1 MREILKLFLTVALF
15 GMFSGGLLAAV
26 RGGTQEKIDFQQLK
40 FVKGPVL
47 QSIFKEAS
55 NDPLTDRFKI
65 SDDKEEVTC
74 FLGVFEDK
82 KAVAIEGFGSGYG
95 GSIGVIVAI
104 NVENDQIMGV
114 GVTTHSETPGLGSR
128 AKDDPAFARQFRG
141 MSIKDPMKIKVRP
154 DGGEI
159 DALSGATV
167 TSRGVAG
174 AVHSVSEMYRRLKP
188 AIMEKLEEKA

>member
-1 MREILKLFLTVALF
+1 MGKILRLFLTVALF

-47 QSIFKEAS
+47 QEILKEAG
-55 NDPLTDRFKI
+55 NDPLADRIKI
-65 SDDKEEVTC
+65 QDGKEEVTL
-74 FLGVFEDK
+74 FPGVFDGKK
-82 KAVAIEGFGSGYG
+82 KAVAIEGFGGGYG
-95 GSIGVIVAI
+95 GSIGVMVAV
-104 NVENDQIMGV
+104 NVENDQIMGL

-141 MSIKDPMKIKVRP
+141 MSLQDPFKIKA
-154 DGGEI
+154 DGGQI

-174 AVHSVSEMYRRLKP
+174 GVQAASDTYKRLKP
-188 AIMEKLEEKA
+188 AIMEKLKE

>member
-1 MREILKLFLTVALF
+1 MREILKLFLVVALF
-15 GMFSGGLLAAV
+15 GMFSGGILAAV
-26 RGGTQEKIDFQQLK
+26 RGSTQEKIDFQQLK

-47 QSIFKEAS
+47 QDLFKEAS

-65 SDDKEEVTC
+65 MDDKEEVTC
-74 FLGVFEDK
+74 FVGVFDGAK
-82 KAVAIEGFGSGYG
+82 KAVAIEGFAGGYG
-95 GSIGVIVAI
+95 GAIGVIVAI
-104 NVENDQIMGV
+104 DLENDQIMGI

-141 MSIKDPMKIKVRP
+141 MTMKDLFKITAE
-154 DGGEI
+154 GGKI

-174 AVHSVSEMYRRLKP
+174 AVQSVSEMYRRLKP
-188 AIMEKLEEKA
+188 SIMEKLKDKA

>member
-1 MREILKLFLTVALF
+1 MREILKLFLVVALF
-15 GMFSGGLLAAV
+15 GMFSGGILAAV
-26 RGGTQEKIDFQQLK
+26 RGSTQEKIDFQQLK

-47 QSIFKEAS
+47 QDLFKEAS

-65 SDDKEEVTC
+65 MDDKEEVTC
-74 FLGVFEDK
+74 FLGVFDGAK
-82 KAVAIEGFGSGYG
+82 KAVAIEGFAGGYG
-95 GSIGVIVAI
+95 GAIGVIVAI
-104 NVENDQIMGV
+104 NLENDQIMGI

-141 MSIKDPMKIKVRP
+141 MSMEDPFKIKA
-154 DGGEI
+154 DGGKI

-174 AVHSVSEMYRRLKP
+174 AVQSVSEMYRRLKP
-188 AIMEKLEEKA
+188 SIMEKLKDKA

>member
-1 MREILKLFLTVALF
+1 MREILKLFLVVALF
-15 GMFSGGLLAAV
+15 GMFSGGILAAV
-26 RGGTQEKIDFQQLK
+26 RGSTQEKIDFQQLK

-47 QSIFKEAS
+47 QDLFKEAS

-65 SDDKEEVTC
+65 MDDKEEVTC
-74 FLGVFEDK
+74 FVGVFDGTK
-82 KAVAIEGFGSGYG
+82 KAVAIEGFAGGYG
-95 GSIGVIVAI
+95 GAIGVIVAI
-104 NVENDQIMGV
+104 DLENDQIMGI

-141 MSIKDPMKIKVRP
+141 MSMKDPFKITAE
-154 DGGEI
+154 GGKI

-174 AVHSVSEMYRRLKP
+174 AVQSVSETYRRLKP
-188 AIMEKLEEKA
+188 SIMENLKDKA

>member
-1 MREILKLFLTVALF
+1 MREILKLFLVVALF
-15 GMFSGGLLAAV
+15 GMFSGGLLSAV

-47 QSIFKEAS
+47 QTMFREAS
-55 NDPLTDRFKI
+55 NDPLADRFKI
-65 SDDKEEVTC
+65 KDDKEEVTC
-74 FLGVFEDK
+74 FVGVFDDKK

-104 NVENDQIMGV
+104 NLENDQIMSI

-128 AKDDPAFARQFRG
+128 AKDDPAFAGQFRG
-141 MSIKDPMKIKVRP
+141 MSMEDPFKIKP
-154 DGGEI
+154 DGGQI

-174 AVHSVSEMYRRLKP
+174 AVHSVSETYRRLKP
-188 AIMEKLEEKA
+188 AILEKLKEKA

>member
-1 MREILKLFLTVALF
+1 MRDILRLFLTVALF

-47 QSIFKEAS
+47 QDIFKEAS
-55 NDPLTDRFKI
+55 NDPLADRFGI
-65 SDDKEEVTC
+65 QDGKEEVT
-74 FLGVFEDK
+74 FFVGVFDDK
-82 KAVAIEGFGSGYG
+82 RRAVAMEGFGGGYG
-95 GSIGVIVAI
+95 GVIGVMVAV
-104 NVENDQIMGV
+104 NVEDDQIMGI

-128 AKDDPAFARQFRG
+128 AKDDPSFSRQFRG
-141 MSIKDPMKIKVRP
+141 MSIKDPIKIRS
-154 DGGEI
+154 DGGEV

-174 AVHSVSEMYRRLKP
+174 GVQSASEIYRRLKP
-188 AIMEKLEEKA
+188 EIMEKLKDMT

>member
-1 MREILKLFLTVALF
+1 MREILKLFLVVALF
-15 GMFSGGLLAAV
+15 GMFSGGILAAV
-26 RGGTQEKIDFQQLK
+26 RGSTQEKIDFQQLK

-47 QSIFKEAS
+47 QDLFKEAS

-65 SDDKEEVTC
+65 MDDKEEVTC
-74 FLGVFEDK
+74 FLGVFDGAK
-82 KAVAIEGFGSGYG
+82 KAVAIEGFSGGYG
-95 GSIGVIVAI
+95 GAIGVIVAI
-104 NVENDQIMGV
+104 NLENDQIMGI

-141 MSIKDPMKIKVRP
+141 MSMEDPFKIKA
-154 DGGEI
+154 DGGKI

-174 AVHSVSEMYRRLKP
+174 AVQSVSETYRRLKP
-188 AIMEKLEEKA
+188 AIMEKLKDKA

>member
-1 MREILKLFLTVALF
+1 MREILKLFLVVALF
-15 GMFSGGLLAAV
+15 GMFSGGILAAV
-26 RGGTQEKIDFQQLK
+26 RGSTQEKIDFQQLK

-47 QSIFKEAS
+47 QDLFKEAS

-65 SDDKEEVTC
+65 MDDKEEVT
-74 FLGVFEDK
+74 FFVGVFDGAK
-82 KAVAIEGFGSGYG
+82 KAVAIEGFSGGYG
-95 GSIGVIVAI
+95 GAIGVIVAI
-104 NVENDQIMGV
+104 DLENDQIMGI

-141 MSIKDPMKIKVRP
+141 MTMKEPFKITAE
-154 DGGEI
+154 GGKI

-174 AVHSVSEMYRRLKP
+174 AVQSVSEMYRRLKP
-188 AIMEKLEEKA
+188 SIMEKLKDKA

>member
-1 MREILKLFLTVALF
+1 MREILKLFLVVALF
-15 GMFSGGLLAAV
+15 GMFSGGILAAV
-26 RGGTQEKIDFQQLK
+26 RGSTQEKIDFQQLK

-47 QSIFKEAS
+47 QDLFKEAS

-65 SDDKEEVTC
+65 MDDKEEVTF
-74 FLGVFEDK
+74 FLGVFDGAK
-82 KAVAIEGFGSGYG
+82 KAVAIEGFAGGYG
-95 GSIGVIVAI
+95 GAVGVIVAI
-104 NVENDQIMGV
+104 DLENDQIMGI

-141 MSIKDPMKIKVRP
+141 MSMEDPFKIKA
-154 DGGEI
+154 DGGKI

-174 AVHSVSEMYRRLKP
+174 AVQSVSEMYRRLKP
-188 AIMEKLEEKA
+188 SIMEKLKDKA

>member
-1 MREILKLFLTVALF
+1 MREILKLFLVVALF
-15 GMFSGGLLAAV
+15 GMFSGGILAAV
-26 RGGTQEKIDFQQLK
+26 RGSTQEKIDFQQLK

-47 QSIFKEAS
+47 QDLFKEAS

-65 SDDKEEVTC
+65 MDDKEEVTC
-74 FLGVFEDK
+74 FLGVFDGAK

-95 GSIGVIVAI
+95 GAVGVIVAI
-104 NVENDQIMGV
+104 DLENDQIMGI
-114 GVTTHSETPGLGSR
+114 GVTTHSETPGLGAR

-141 MSIKDPMKIKVRP
+141 MTMEDPFKIKA
-154 DGGEI
+154 DGGKI

-174 AVHSVSEMYRRLKP
+174 AVQSVSEMYRRLKP
-188 AIMEKLEEKA
+188 AIMEKLKDKA

>member
-1 MREILKLFLTVALF
+1 MREILRLFLTVALF

-47 QSIFKEAS
+47 QDILKEAA
-55 NDPLTDRFKI
+55 NDPLADRFNI
-65 SDDKEEVTC
+65 QDGKEDVTL
-74 FLGVFEDK
+74 FVGVFDGKK

-95 GSIGVIVAI
+95 GAIGVMVAV
-104 NVENDQIMGV
+104 NVENDQIMGI
-114 GVTTHSETPGLGSR
+114 GVTTHSETPGLGAR

-141 MSIKDPMKIKVRP
+141 MSMEDPFKIKP

-167 TSRGVAG
+167 TSRGVA
-174 AVHSVSEMYRRLKP
+174 AAMQSVSEMYKRLKP
-188 AIMEKLEEKA
+188 AIMEKLKE